1 VRALTSVRL
10 VHRAPPLGLLISLLW
25 QTTWQD
31 DDRPVGRT
39 DGVPLGYVDRS
50 GRITTLT
57 ASEATAPPFAALVRA
72 VTPLEG
78 RWERR
83 PPLHL
88 FNLRLTKTL
97 PGRTQVALFANNA
110 LADRPLYQR
119 QRQIGFERR
128 NQPAFFGLELLA
140 ALPTRL

>member
-1 VRALTSVRL
+1 
-10 VHRAPPLGLLISLLW
+10 
-25 QTTWQD
+25 
-31 DDRPVGRT
+31 
-39 DGVPLGYVDRS
+39 
-50 GRITTLT
+50 
-57 ASEATAPPFAALVRA
+57 VRA